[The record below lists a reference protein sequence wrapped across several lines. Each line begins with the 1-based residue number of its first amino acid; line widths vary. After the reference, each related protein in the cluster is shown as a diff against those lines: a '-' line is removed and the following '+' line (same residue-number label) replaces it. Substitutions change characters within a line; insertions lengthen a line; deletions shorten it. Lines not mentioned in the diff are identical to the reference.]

1 MNWSKDKDRT
11 HPIDKAS
18 AEFIS
23 QVVAE
28 SKIMNRLCEL
38 CSEETWDI
46 YEELTDTHM
55 CGTCYTYI
63 WKNDIAK
70 HIKQ

>member
-1 MNWSKDKDRT
+1 MSELKHPTDKGAT
-11 HPIDKAS
+11 
-18 AEFIS
+18 EFIS

-28 SKIMNRLCEL
+28 STIMNRLCDL

>member
-1 MNWSKDKDRT
+1 MSELKHPTDKGAT
-11 HPIDKAS
+11 
-18 AEFIS
+18 EFIS

-55 CGTCYTYI
+55 CGICYTYI

>member
-1 MNWSKDKDRT
+1 MSELKHPTDKGAT
-11 HPIDKAS
+11 
-18 AEFIS
+18 EFIS

-28 SKIMNRLCEL
+28 SKIMHRLCDL

>member
-1 MNWSKDKDRT
+1 MSELNHPTDKGAT
-11 HPIDKAS
+11 
-18 AEFIS
+18 EFIS

-28 SKIMNRLCEL
+28 SKIMNRLCDL

>member
-1 MNWSKDKDRT
+1 MSELKHPTDKGAT
-11 HPIDKAS
+11 
-18 AEFIS
+18 EFIS

-28 SKIMNRLCEL
+28 SMIMNRLCDL

>member
-1 MNWSKDKDRT
+1 MRDMT
-11 HPIDKAS
+11 HPTDKYAT
-18 AEFIS
+18 EIIS
-23 QVVAE
+23 QIVAE
-28 SKIMNRLCEL
+28 SKIMNRQCDL

-46 YEELTDTHM
+46 YEELSDTHM

>member
-1 MNWSKDKDRT
+1 MRKMTTIKD
-11 HPIDKAS
+11 I
-18 AEFIS
+18 EI
-23 QVVAE
+23 
-28 SKIMNRLCEL
+28 RLCDL

-46 YEELTDTHM
+46 YTEIDRTHM

-63 WKNDIAK
+63 YKPTIAK